1 MNPQKRFR
9 ETTYRKRLRVENF
22 TNTIEIS
29 VKNLHSKKI
38 RLSLFTN
45 NYLTTKPMR
54 RKVTL
59 KQIAKELDVSISTV
73 SKSLRDSPEISED
86 TRLKVQAFAKLYNYK
101 PNLIALSL
109 KNKKT
114 KTIGIIIPEIVH
126 HFFAT
131 VISGIEHVANE
142 NGYNVIVTLSDES
155 FDKEVINME
164 MLANGSIDGFIMS
177 LSKETQ
183 HKKDFHHITEVI
195 NQGMPV
201 VMFDRV
207 TNDILCDKVIIDDNL
222 AAYEAVQSLI
232 DNGFKKIALITTV
245 DYVSVGK
252 LRTDGYIK
260 ALKTNN
266 IEINPELI
274 IKIEDI
280 DNCEFQIEELVSN
293 KELDAIFAVN
303 ELFAVTA
310 IKAAKKTNMKVP
322 EDISIIGFTDG
333 IISKYSSPSITTV
346 SQNGIKMGGKAAKML
361 IDRLEAEQE
370 DDEHY
375 KTEVIETHLV
385 VRESTPTL

>member
-1 MNPQKRFR
+1 MK
-9 ETTYRKRLRVENF
+9 
-22 TNTIEIS
+22 
-29 VKNLHSKKI
+29 
-38 RLSLFTN
+38 
-45 NYLTTKPMR
+45 

-73 SKSLRDSPEISED
+73 SKSLKDSSEISED
-86 TRLKVQAFAKLYNYK
+86 TRQKVQAFAKLYNYK
-101 PNLIALSL
+101 PNNIALSL

-131 VISGIEHVANE
+131 VICGVENVANE
-142 NGYNVIVTLSDES
+142 HGYNVIVCLSDES

-183 HKKDFHHITEVI
+183 QKKDFHHISEVI

-201 VMFDRV
+201 VMFDRI

-222 AAYEAVQSLI
+222 AAFQAVQTLI
-232 DNGFKKIALITTV
+232 DKGLKKIALITTV

-252 LRTDGYIK
+252 LRTEGYLK
-260 ALKTNN
+260 ALKSNDIKVN
-266 IEINPELI
+266 ENLI
-274 IKIEDI
+274 LKIEDI
-280 DNCEFQIEELVSN
+280 DHCDEVIENLLNSQPIE
-293 KELDAIFAVN
+293 AIFAVN

-310 IKAAKKTNMKVP
+310 IKAALKRGLKIP
-322 EDISIIGFTDG
+322 EDIAVIGFTDG

-361 IDRLEAEQE
+361 IERLESEDE

-375 KTEVIETHLV
+375 RTEVIETHLV
-385 VRESTPTL
+385 ERESTPTL

>member
-1 MNPQKRFR
+1 
-9 ETTYRKRLRVENF
+9 
-22 TNTIEIS
+22 
-29 VKNLHSKKI
+29 
-38 RLSLFTN
+38 
-45 NYLTTKPMR
+45 MR

-101 PNLIALSL
+101 PNNIALSL

-131 VISGIEHVANE
+131 VISGIEQVANE
-142 NGYNVIVTLSDES
+142 CGYNVIVCLSDES

-164 MLANGSIDGFIMS
+164 MLANGSTDGFIMS

-183 HKKDFHHITEVI
+183 QKKDFHHLQEVI

-201 VMFDRV
+201 VLFDRIS
-207 TNDILCDKVIIDDNL
+207 NDILCDKVIIDDQL
-222 AAYEAVQSLI
+222 AAYEATNFLI
-232 DNGFKKIALITTV
+232 SKGLKKIALLTTV

-252 LRTDGYIK
+252 LRTDGY
-260 ALKTNN
+260 LNVLHDHG
-266 IEINPELI
+266 IEVDESLI
-274 IKIEDI
+274 IRIEDTEHCDEKI
-280 DNCEFQIEELVSN
+280 NELLEN
-293 KELDAIFAVN
+293 KSVDAILAVN

-310 IKAAKKTNMKVP
+310 IKLAMAKGIKIP
-322 EDISIIGFTDG
+322 EDLSVVAFTDG
-333 IISKYSSPSITTV
+333 IISKYSTPTITTI
-346 SQNGIKMGGKAAKML
+346 SQNGIKMGRKAAEIL
-361 IDRLEAEQE
+361 INRLELEDE

-375 KTEVIETHLV
+375 RTEIIETNLII
-385 VRESTPTL
+385 RESTKS